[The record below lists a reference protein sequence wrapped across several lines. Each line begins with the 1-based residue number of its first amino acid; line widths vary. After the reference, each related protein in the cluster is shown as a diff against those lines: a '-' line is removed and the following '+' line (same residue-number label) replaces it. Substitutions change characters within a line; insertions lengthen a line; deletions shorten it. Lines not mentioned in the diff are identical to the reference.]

1 MKIYIAGKIGNLPE
15 EEFTEKFEKA
25 KYQLVDL
32 GYEAVT
38 PLDFE
43 HNHGRTWA
51 EYMLEDL
58 AELNK
63 CDAICLL
70 PCWTDSPGASIE
82 RLFAYG
88 ARKDVFHFEDIIKTV

>member
-1 MKIYIAGKIGNLPE
+1 MPVEQYTA
-15 EEFTEKFEKA
+15 KFEMA
-25 KYQLVDL
+25 KEQLTAL
-32 GYEAVT
+32 GYDAVT
-38 PLDFE
+38 PLEFE

-70 PCWTDSPGASIE
+70 PCWKYSLGATTEFS
-82 RLFAYG
+82 FAKG
-88 ARKDVFHFEDIIKTV
+88 AGKPVYKYEEILAASKLRKS